1 METKLFLLSRV
12 CSDSTY
18 RLTTYTLLIHLMFEN
33 LLPAQ
38 GPNYFAVPCLF
49 LFLAFIVCSGYT
61 YIIRYIYILTAYI
74 LAPQDKLN
82 GNVVLE
88 DGGFIYTFNDAK
100 LSLH

>member
-1 METKLFLLSRV
+1 
-12 CSDSTY
+12 
-18 RLTTYTLLIHLMFEN
+18 MFEN

-49 LFLAFIVCSGYT
+49 LFLAFIVCSGY
-61 YIIRYIYILTAYI
+61 IYILNAHI

-82 GNVVLE
+82 DNVVLE